1 MRTLF
6 ARIFLW
12 FWVAGTLSLVA
23 SVSVIVL
30 QPHAMRPSS
39 PLVLQN
45 TSRFFGTAVA
55 DVFEESGARIA
66 TEYLR
71 ELSKNT
77 RIEGC
82 ILNESAEPLVGQACD
97 GFRAVATLVSRGKDN
112 ETSVS
117 GDGTQ
122 VALKVHSASGRNY
135 IFVSQS
141 LTRAGLAPTYEWEPL
156 LLRGLSAILVS
167 GFVCYFLARYLTKPI
182 LRLRTATQRIAA
194 GQLDTRIAEGLPR
207 NGDELGGLARD
218 FNSMADQV
226 QRLITS
232 QRQLLYD
239 ISHELRSP
247 LARVNVALDTLST
260 RLEDEPLLVR
270 IEGDLRQLNEM
281 IGRIL
286 TVAKLE
292 TTAALPAAHPVELI
306 PLLESIAGDADFE
319 ARENGSSVELVE
331 ASEATV
337 NGDSNLLRSAIENV
351 VRNAVR
357 FTSPGS
363 CVEMRLSVMNFA
375 EPPRAVIRIRDHGPG
390 VPQQELGNIFKAFY
404 RVTDT
409 GSRNT
414 QGVGL
419 GLSITDKIIQ
429 LHGGT
434 IAASNLAD
442 GGLLVEIEL
451 PTISPETR
459 SVAAVT
465 ETLAPGQE

>member
-1 MRTLF
+1 MSTLF

-12 FWVAGTLSLVA
+12 FWIAGTLSLVA

-30 QPHAMRPSS
+30 EPHAMRPSS

-55 DVFEESGARIA
+55 DVFEESGPRVA

-97 GFRAVATLVSRGKDN
+97 GFRAVATVVSLGKDN
-112 ETSVS
+112 GTSVS
-117 GDGTQ
+117 DDGTQ
-122 VALKVHSASGRNY
+122 VALKVRSASGRSY
-135 IFVSQS
+135 IFVSES
-141 LTRAGLAPTYEWEPL
+141 LTHAGLAPTYEWQPL
-156 LLRGLSAILVS
+156 LLRGLSAIVVS
-167 GFVCYFLARYLTKPI
+167 GFVCYFLTRYLTKPI
-182 LRLRTATQRIAA
+182 LKLRAATQRIAA
-194 GQLDTRIAEGLPR
+194 GQLDTRIEEGLPR
-207 NGDELGGLARD
+207 NGDELAGLARD
-218 FNSMADQV
+218 FNSMADQI

-247 LARVNVALDTLST
+247 LARVNVALDTLGT
-260 RLEDEPLLVR
+260 RLEDKPLLAR

-292 TTAALPAAHPVELI
+292 TTAAVPAAHPVELI
-306 PLLESIAGDADFE
+306 PLLKSIAGDADFE
-319 ARENGSSVELVE
+319 ARENGSSVELAE

-337 NGDSNLLRSAIENV
+337 NGDPNLLRSAIENV

-363 CVEMRLSVMNFA
+363 CVEMRVLNFA

-390 VPQQELGNIFKAFY
+390 VPQEELGNIFKAFY

-434 IAASNLAD
+434 IAASNLED
-442 GGLLVEIEL
+442 GGFLVEIEL
-451 PTISPETR
+451 PTISSETR
-459 SVAAVT
+459 SVGAVM
-465 ETLAPGQE
+465 ETLASGQE

>member
-12 FWVAGTLSLVA
+12 FWITGTLSLVA

-30 QPHAMRPSS
+30 QRHAMRPSS
-39 PLVLQN
+39 PLVLQD

-55 DVFEESGARIA
+55 DVFEESGARSA
-66 TEYLR
+66 SEYVR

-77 RIEGC
+77 GIEGC
-82 ILNESAEPLVGQACD
+82 ILNERAEPLVGEACD
-97 GFRAVATLVSRGKDN
+97 GFRAVAIVASLGKGP

-117 GDGTQ
+117 EDGTQ
-122 VALKVHSASGRNY
+122 VALKVRSASGRNY
-135 IFVSQS
+135 ILVAKSV
-141 LTRAGLAPTYEWEPL
+141 TGLGLSPTYDWGTL
-156 LLRGLSAILVS
+156 LLRGLSAIVVS
-167 GFVCYFLARYLTKPI
+167 GLICYYLARYLTKPI
-182 LRLRTATQRIAA
+182 QRLRTATRRIAA
-194 GQLDTRIAEGLPR
+194 GQLDTRIEEGVPR

-218 FNSMADQV
+218 FNSMADQI
-226 QRLITS
+226 QQLLTS

-247 LARVNVALDTLST
+247 LARINVALDTLRT
-260 RLEDEPLLVR
+260 RLHQEPLLGR
-270 IEGDLRQLNEM
+270 IEGDLQQLNEM

-292 TTAALPAAHPVELI
+292 TTAALPSTHPVELV
-306 PLLESIAGDADFE
+306 PLLESIASDADFE
-319 ARENGSSVELVE
+319 ARENGSSVELAE
-331 ASEATV
+331 TSEATV
-337 NGDSNLLRSAIENV
+337 NGDPNLLRSAIENV

-363 CVEMRLSVMNFA
+363 CVEMRVKVTNSGERF
-375 EPPRAVIRIRDHGPG
+375 RALVRIRDHGPG
-390 VPQQELGNIFKAFY
+390 VPEEELGNIFKAFY

-414 QGVGL
+414 RGVGL
-419 GLSITDKIIQ
+419 GLSITDKIIR

-434 IAASNLAD
+434 ISASNVEN

-451 PTISPETR
+451 PAITPEVR
-459 SVAAVT
+459 SASAMT
-465 ETLAPGQE
+465 ETLAAGQE